1 MPARIV
7 VIEDH
12 PPSLELIV
20 YLLRNAGYPTTT
32 AMDGEA
38 GLELVRR
45 DLPDLVICD
54 LQIPIIDGYE
64 VARQLKSD
72 PVLRRIPLLAVSA
85 FSMTGDRDKGLAA
98 GFDAYYAKPIEP
110 ELFVAQIEQH
120 LPPALRAGFR

>member
-20 YLLRNAGYPTTT
+20 YLLRNAGYPTQS

-45 DLPDLVICD
+45 EKPDLVLCD
-54 LQIPIIDGYE
+54 LQIPNIDGYE
-64 VARQLKSD
+64 VARQLKAD
-72 PVLRRIPLLAVSA
+72 QVLQKIPLLAVSA
-85 FSMTGDRDKGLAA
+85 FSMTGDRDRGLAA

-120 LPPALRAGFR
+120 LPPALRAGSQ